1 MSISDPFDSLT
12 SAKLSRQGSAH
23 VTAMLP
29 HDLFNE
35 CCGLFEASRGQN
47 DLSMAPSVGLT
58 QHNNLTPHRHDRT
71 DTTILCRLSFVKPRQ
86 A

>member
-12 SAKLSRQGSAH
+12 SAKLSRQGSAQ
-23 VTAMLP
+23 VTAILP

-35 CCGLFEASRGQN
+35 CCGLFEASRRQN
-47 DLSMAPSVGLT
+47 DLSMA
-58 QHNNLTPHRHDRT
+58 HDNLTPHRHDRT
-71 DTTILCRLSFVKPRQ
+71 GTTILCRLSFVKPRQ